1 MIPSRVIDPAA
12 RLQLESAVIEAE
24 RATSGEIVVNVVRAC
39 DEYGSAG
46 WRLAVLLAA
55 LAFLGLAELHA
66 RWPLP
71 WLEGHLIPA
80 LFCAELVALLFGH
93 ALARVDAVRR
103 LFVSEALLEHRVA
116 ERARRAF
123 AERGLA
129 RTAGRSG
136 ILLFVA
142 LFERRAVV
150 LADEGIHRALG
161 PDERWDDVVAPV
173 LAGLRDGR
181 AVDGLLA
188 AVGRCGELLARR
200 LPAAAREV
208 NELPDPVVL
217 ED

>member
-46 WRLAVLLAA
+46 WRLGVLLAA
-55 LAFLGLAELHA
+55 LALLGLAELHA
-66 RWPLP
+66 RWLLP
-71 WLEGHLIPA
+71 WIEGHLISA
-80 LFCAELVALLFGH
+80 LFLAELAALGLGH
-93 ALARVDAVRR
+93 GLARIDVVRR
-103 LFVSEALLEHRVA
+103 LFVSEALLEERVA

-150 LADEGIHRALG
+150 LADEGIHRVLG
-161 PDERWDDVVAPV
+161 PDESWDEVVAAV
-173 LAGLRDGR
+173 VAGLRDGR
-181 AVDGLLA
+181 AVEGLLA
-188 AVGRCGELLARR
+188 AVRRCGEILARR

>member
-1 MIPSRVIDPAA
+1 VIPSRVIDPAA
-12 RLQLESAVIEAE
+12 RLRLESAVIEAE
-24 RATSGEIVVNVVRAC
+24 RSTSGEIVVNVVRAC

-46 WRLAVLLAA
+46 WRCGVMLAGAAFLA
-55 LAFLGLAELHA
+55 LAEVHA

-71 WLEGHLIPA
+71 WLEGHLVSA
-80 LFCAELVALLFGH
+80 LLLAELVALALGH
-93 ALARVDAVRR
+93 ALARLDGVRR
-103 LFVSEALLEHRVA
+103 LFVSRALREHRVA

-161 PDERWDDVVAPV
+161 SDESWDEV
-173 LAGLRDGR
+173 LRPIVSGLREGR
-181 AVDGLLA
+181 AVEGLLA
-188 AVGRCGELLARR
+188 AVRRCGEILARR
-200 LPAAAREV
+200 LPAAARQV

>member
-1 MIPSRVIDPAA
+1 MTPSRVIDPAA
-12 RLQLESAVIEAE
+12 RIRLESAVIEAE

-46 WRLAVLLAA
+46 WRCGVLLAGA
-55 LAFLGLAELHA
+55 AFLALAELHA
-66 RWPLP
+66 RSPVP
-71 WLEGHLIPA
+71 WLEGHLISA
-80 LFCAELVALLFGH
+80 LFLAELGALGLGH
-93 ALARVDAVRR
+93 ALARLDPVRR
-103 LFVSEALLEHRVA
+103 LFVSHPLREHRVA

-150 LADEGIHRALG
+150 LADEGIHSALG
-161 PDERWDDVVAPV
+161 PDESWDEVVRPIV
-173 LAGLRDGR
+173 AGLRGGN

-188 AVGRCGELLARR
+188 AVRRCGELLARR

-208 NELPDPVVL
+208 NELPNPVVL